1 MNEERLLQVLL
12 SPHVS
17 EKSTRLADAARQ
29 HVFKVAADATKP
41 EVRRAVEQLFEV
53 KVQAVRIVNTRGKAK
68 RVGQRMGRRSDW
80 KKAYVTLE
88 PGYDIDLTGMES

>member
-17 EKSTRLADAARQ
+17 EKSTRLADEARQ
-29 HVFKVAADATKP
+29 HAFKVAPDATKL
-41 EVRRAVEQLFEV
+41 EVRKAVEKLFDV
-53 KVQAVRIVNTRGKAK
+53 KVQAVRIVNTKGKVK
-68 RVGQRMGRRSDW
+68 RFGQRSGW

-88 PGYDIDLTGMES
+88 PGHDIDLTGMES